1 MLSRVWRPCARSGFL
16 RSFATDIR
24 DQAQRAREGGRVLA
38 SLDSGARAHI
48 VSNLAELLEE
58 RSPQILG
65 ANQQD
70 LDAAHDTLDAA
81 LIARLKLDEAK
92 IASLSNGLRQI
103 AADSEHTLGRVL
115 RETKVRAHL
124 APPSV

>member
-1 MLSRVWRPCARSGFL
+1 M
-16 RSFATDIR
+16 
-24 DQAQRAREGGRVLA
+24 
-38 SLDSGARAHI
+38 
-48 VSNLAELLEE
+48 SNLAELLEE

-70 LDAAHDTLDAA
+70 LDAAQDTLDTA
-81 LIARLKLDEAK
+81 LLARLKLDEAK
-92 IASLSNGLRQI
+92 IGSLSNGLRQI

-124 APPSV
+124 APPVSLRLLRFRSRMVWS